1 MCRGFLRTPK
11 AQRGRQPGACAGTSA
26 CCRSRAVPRV
36 GLQHSRRGFKG
47 GAVKVT
53 GENKSDEEAVIY
65 TAVQLLTTL
74 FRHLYLYFLLLCLS
88 QVFARLRWRH

>member
-1 MCRGFLRTPK
+1 MPRAGLRH
-11 AQRGRQPGACAGTSA
+11 SL
-26 CCRSRAVPRV
+26 RA
-36 GLQHSRRGFKG
+36 SKG
-47 GAVKVT
+47 DAVKGT
-53 GENKSDEEAVIY
+53 GGSKSGEEAVIY